1 MHFLNLLLSK
11 YTDTNPD
18 MKDCKKVEK
27 KQNPGKKR
35 STQHRHT
42 KQKLGFREWN

>member
-1 MHFLNLLLSK
+1 LLSK

-27 KQNPGKKR
+27 KQNQEKKEAHKAK
-35 STQHRHT
+35 T
-42 KQKLGFREWN
+42 GF